1 MYSVNELQPY
11 LQPTLGLI
19 AVTIPAL
26 GELQK
31 TLTQPLA
38 VSRFFTYQAGKPL
51 NRKAVYS
58 TGITDTSSK

>member
-31 TLTQPLA
+31 NLDTA
-38 VSRFFTYQAGKPL
+38 SGCVKVFYISG
-51 NRKAVYS
+51 RKASGPQSGLFNRDNGYV
-58 TGITDTSSK
+58 I